1 VLSTVRSLAL
11 IMLGA
16 AIGAGAILE
25 IGALA
30 DHDDSSSRVRI
41 PVQVNVATTVAGRW
55 ATQNKKAGEKVET
68 YFNSSATP
76 MPASRATSLL
86 TALPR

>member
-1 VLSTVRSLAL
+1 
-11 IMLGA
+11 MLGA

-30 DHDDSSSRVRI
+30 DHDDSSSPGVRI

-76 MPASRATSLL
+76 MPASGAICLL